1 MFPHKANVGFKLVNK
16 LMCSFKTITSSNLL
30 IAKWKLYSHAS
41 GKYGKLWKVFYIS
54 SLNFWY

>member
-30 IAKWKLYSHAS
+30 IAK
-41 GKYGKLWKVFYIS
+41 
-54 SLNFWY
+54 